1 MKRYLHKLPIM
12 GFALLTLAG
21 CKDIDN
27 KIIDALSPDYSDP
40 SFTQDTVKVLNIRH
54 ARYGSPAH
62 FWGVNGQGTVVQ
74 GDISLQPDVIFPH
87 DGDEIVVRY
96 QKPQNPVEFVG
107 VFDNITQRKR
117 AAEYVQEK
125 QR

>member
-27 KIIDALSPDYSDP
+27 KIIDAISTDYSDL
-40 SFTQDTVKVLNIRH
+40 SYTQDTVKVLNIRH